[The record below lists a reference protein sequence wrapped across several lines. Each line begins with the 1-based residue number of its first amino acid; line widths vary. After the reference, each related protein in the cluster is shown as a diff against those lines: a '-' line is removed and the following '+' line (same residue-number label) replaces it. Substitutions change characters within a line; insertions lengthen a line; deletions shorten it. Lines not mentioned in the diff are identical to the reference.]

1 MKIVPKVIF
10 HEGADMVVEF
20 GVPPAARC
28 VVVVGARINDAVS
41 RVIMRQEWI
50 GRVTEGEMQ
59 NLHPGQAEVVAQLL
73 DTGRDHAQGLRR

>member
-10 HEGADMVVEF
+10 HEGAGLVVNF

-28 VVVVGARINDAVS
+28 VVVVGARIYDAVT
-41 RVIMRQEWI
+41 RVIVRQEWI